1 MSAKRSRIDIPLD
14 GVGQAPTRHQASID
28 IPLDSRTP
36 TPSPQTA
43 GLGDPQLEQM
53 VNRHHAE
60 IKELHRR
67 ARQGG

>member
-14 GVGQAPTRHQASID
+14 GVGQAPVRRQTAID
-28 IPLDSRTP
+28 IPLDVKHSAP
-36 TPSPQTA
+36 PPKPVGVS
-43 GLGDPQLEQM
+43 DPQLEQM